1 MSKLDD
7 ALARFEAALMQV
19 EASAEEQ
26 IARAHESAGA
36 IVALDQAKAE
46 REELYARVASLQEEA
61 RALAGVTEE
70 VEDRLDGA
78 ISEIRAVLGRS

>member
-7 ALARFEAALMQV
+7 ALARFGAALERL

-26 IARAHESAGA
+26 IAQAHESAGA
-36 IVALDQAKAE
+36 IAALDHVKAE
-46 REELYARVASLQEEA
+46 REELAARVASLQEEA
-61 RALAGVTEE
+61 RALTGVTEE

-78 ISEIRAVLGRS
+78 ISEIRAVLGRN